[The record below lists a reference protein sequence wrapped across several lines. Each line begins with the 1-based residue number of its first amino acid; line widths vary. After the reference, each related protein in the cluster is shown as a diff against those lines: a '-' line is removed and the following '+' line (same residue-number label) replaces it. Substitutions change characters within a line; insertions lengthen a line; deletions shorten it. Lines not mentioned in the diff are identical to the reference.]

1 MSSQKNIE
9 EQDDVVVIEERD
21 KRTHIYIAIAA
32 VLGLAFGGL
41 AGSVITAN
49 KWESTYQVLEE
60 KYQALAQDK
69 TQLVSQFK
77 VREEGLQQEIDTK
90 VAELVAA
97 KDAAHKKELKQL
109 QQQLT
114 EVEKV
119 NLSLESQLKQQ
130 AAKINATHSE
140 NEKLNRQANM
150 QATMFERS
158 REVFQK
164 ELKIS
169 QALEELEKERQS
181 LLPKIEKL
189 KKQCDVF
196 LEGKSWDVKSDACDK
211 HDAANSRL
219 SQIDQM
225 IEVHKMDLK
234 QIKQISEEIGL

>member
-77 VREEGLQQEIDTK
+77 GREEGLQQEIDTK